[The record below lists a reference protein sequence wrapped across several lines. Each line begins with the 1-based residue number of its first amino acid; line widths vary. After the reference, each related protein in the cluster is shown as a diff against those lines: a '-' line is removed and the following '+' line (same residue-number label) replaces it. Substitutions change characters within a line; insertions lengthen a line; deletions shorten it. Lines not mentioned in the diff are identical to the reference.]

1 MDPRE
6 ERFQAKL
13 EERGEHVVWT
23 GAVDRAG
30 TGLVRIDGRLRTVQR
45 AAWEFAHG
53 PLADDDRVLACP
65 AERACVRIEHLRL
78 APRRQPVRASRRRR
92 GTGSMREVRPGV
104 WRITVSDGPG
114 SDGRLRR
121 RHQTVYGD
129 ENDALE
135 ALALL
140 AETANEPTRL
150 GDLRVRELI
159 DRYLCWLA
167 PGQDVARL
175 RRLATTRIEPAIG
188 LEYAALLEGALIEQV
203 MKRLPAEG
211 ASEDEIRATY
221 RLLHDTYAWARRRR
235 WTRVDP
241 LRDLTL
247 DDIL

>member
-6 ERFQAKL
+6 ERFRAKL
-13 EERGEHVVWT
+13 EELGEHSVWT

-65 AERACVRIEHLRL
+65 AERACVRIDHLRL
-78 APRRQPVRASRRRR
+78 APKRQPVHAMRRRR

-104 WRITVSDGPG
+104 WRLTVSDGPA
-114 SDGRLRR
+114 SDGRPRR
-121 RHQTVYGD
+121 RHRTVHGD
-129 ENDALE
+129 ENDALD

-140 AETANEPTRL
+140 AETAHEPTRL
-150 GDLRVRELI
+150 GDLRVRELV

-167 PGQDVARL
+167 PDRNAARL
-175 RRLATTRIEPAIG
+175 RRLATTRIELAIG
-188 LEYAALLEGALIEQV
+188 LEYAALLEGGLIEQA
-203 MKRLPAEG
+203 MKRLRAEG
-211 ASEDEIRATY
+211 ARNDEIRATY
-221 RLLHDTYAWARRRR
+221 RLLRDTYAWARRRR